1 MEIRTLGDAC
11 QPQSGALVDLVDAAH
26 THSPSAVSSILIVP

>member
-11 QPQSGALVDLVDAAH
+11 QLQSDALVGLVDAAH